1 MDTYE
6 IHKKFGVCNKSEDE
20 NNLMKNKFQIFP
32 IIAISSRIPFLLSS
46 TLNTEMK
53 KNINLVQSSKIAG
66 FVTNVILIYQES

>member
-32 IIAISSRIPFLLSS
+32 VIAISSRIPFLLSS

-53 KNINLVQSSKIAG
+53 KR
-66 FVTNVILIYQES
+66 Y